1 MVLRRLMRSFGTGP
15 KSPRNLSREEASQ
28 AFTAILNG
36 AESDAL
42 VASFLVTLRWKGV
55 TTEELMGM
63 AMAARAQSR
72 IPCAGM
78 SGLVTVAPPQD
89 GHDTIPPLEVAAGLV
104 AAAAGARVLIV
115 SDRCVPPRRG
125 LTAANVLEGLGLSM
139 TWDSTE
145 AEDWVTKAGFATVSV
160 AGLCPPI
167 LSLRKVR
174 GDMEIRTP
182 LSTLEKLIAPS
193 GSAMLIG
200 AQRGPVLG
208 AAVEVLKGLG
218 HRRGVALQGPEG
230 SVVPFVTKRTRGIE
244 LDGDHLVS
252 VTVEPTDF
260 GLEDVAEPEL
270 PLFGPAE
277 DGQGSSDNPVL
288 CQSAADLTRAVLS
301 GEPGPAR
308 HATLLSAALMLKACS
323 RCMTIAEG
331 VDAATSALDSG
342 AALERVSR
350 LQSLIT

>member
-1 MVLRRLMRSFGTGP
+1 MVLRRLMGSFGTGP

-36 AESDAL
+36 SESDAL

-63 AMAARAQSR
+63 AMSARAQSR
-72 IPCAGM
+72 IPCMGM

-89 GHDTIPPLEVAAGLV
+89 GHDTIPPLEVGAGIV

-145 AEDWVTKAGFATVSV
+145 AEDWITKAGFATVSV
-160 AGLCPPI
+160 AGLCPPL

-174 GDMEIRTP
+174 GDMIVRTP
-182 LSTLEKLIAPS
+182 LSTLEKLIAPP

-252 VTVEPTDF
+252 VTVEPADF
-260 GLEDVAEPEL
+260 GLDGSVEPEL

-288 CQSAADLTRAVLS
+288 CQSASDTVQAVLA
-301 GEPGPAR
+301 GEPGAAR
-308 HATLLSAALMLKACS
+308 NATLLSAALMLKACG

-342 AALERVSR
+342 AALERVAR
-350 LQSLIT
+350 LRSLIA

>member
-1 MVLRRLMRSFGTGP
+1 
-15 KSPRNLSREEASQ
+15 
-28 AFTAILNG
+28 
-36 AESDAL
+36 
-42 VASFLVTLRWKGV
+42 
-55 TTEELMGM
+55 
-63 AMAARAQSR
+63 
-72 IPCAGM
+72 
-78 SGLVTVAPPQD
+78 
-89 GHDTIPPLEVAAGLV
+89 
-104 AAAAGARVLIV
+104 
-115 SDRCVPPRRG
+115 
-125 LTAANVLEGLGLSM
+125 M

-145 AEDWVTKAGFATVSV
+145 AEDWITKAGFATVSV
-160 AGLCPPI
+160 AGLCPPL

-174 GDMEIRTP
+174 GDMIVRTP
-182 LSTLEKLIAPS
+182 LSTLEKLIAPP

-252 VTVEPTDF
+252 VTVEPADF
-260 GLEDVAEPEL
+260 GLEDTSEPEL

-288 CQSAADLTRAVLS
+288 CQSASDTVQAVLS

-308 HATLLSAALMLKACS
+308 KATLLSAALMLKACG

-342 AALERVSR
+342 AALERVAR
-350 LQSLIT
+350 LRSLIA